1 MALMY
6 KNEHLSCSYYS
17 TSSNWIFKVLNVK
30 AGEKVTRRYIDRTF
44 LVFLVEGNM
53 RMEYGVEVSVDL
65 RPRNIFLLPK
75 HFEASF
81 QTETDSTVLLC
92 SFTNDIELC
101 SRFSLQKLSGSIP
114 EHAAAS
120 GIFFLPFDNRL
131 SVFADFMTQ
140 TLTEGLGC
148 VHYHSLKR
156 DELFIYLRA
165 GYTKEELALFF
176 YPILGQ
182 NLDFKDFVLSNY
194 KNVCDVQEFARKAN
208 LSLRTFNRRFKEA
221 FHVTAQ
227 QWLLDRRS
235 ERVLQ
240 DIKKSDMTFNEIAE
254 KYNFSS
260 PSYFAAFCK
269 KQYGKTA
276 NDLRKEARDAKL

>member
-156 DELFIYLRA
+156 DELFIYLRT

-182 NLDFKDFVLSNY
+182 DMDFKDFVLSNY
-194 KNVCDVQEFARKAN
+194 KNVCDVQEFAGKAN
-208 LSLRTFNRRFKEA
+208 LSLRTFNRRFKET
-221 FHVTAQ
+221 FRVTAQ
-227 QWLLDRRS
+227 QWLMDRRAES
-235 ERVLQ
+235 VLN
-240 DIKKSDMTFNEIAE
+240 DILMSDMSFNEIAE

-269 KQYGKTA
+269 KQYGKAA
-276 NDLRKEARDAKL
+276 NELRREGLDAKA

>member
-1 MALMY
+1 
-6 KNEHLSCSYYS
+6 
-17 TSSNWIFKVLNVK
+17 
-30 AGEKVTRRYIDRTF
+30 
-44 LVFLVEGNM
+44 M

-75 HFEASF
+75 YFEASF

-101 SRFSLQKLSGSIP
+101 SCFSLQKLIGSIP

-182 NLDFKDFVLSNY
+182 NLDFKDFVLSNC
-194 KNVCDVQEFARKAN
+194 KNVCDVQEFARKAS
-208 LSLRTFNRRFKEA
+208 LSLRTFNRRFKET

-260 PSYFAAFCK
+260 PSYFSAFCK
-269 KQYGKTA
+269 KRYGKTA